1 MSKLNPILAS
11 SAHSA
16 EAYRQAIAQSS
27 EAVVQWLQQPEMYQG
42 KSVAE
47 LRERIKLDFTP
58 QGLGNQAAI
67 DRAIEYFLKD
77 SLSVHHP
84 QCVAHLHCP
93 SLVISQAA
101 EVLINA
107 TNQSMDS
114 WDQSP
119 SATLIEMKLIEWL
132 RAQVGYQPGD
142 AGVFTSGG
150 TQSNLM
156 GLMLARDAF
165 FARQGHSVQQDGLVG
180 DLRKLKVF
188 CSENAHFSVQKNMAL
203 MGLGYQSVTL
213 VKTDRFARMDVN
225 DLAEKLA
232 QAKANGEQV
241 MAIVATAGTT
251 DAGAIDPLRDI
262 ARLAA
267 QQQIWVHVDAAWG
280 GALLLSEQYRDY
292 LDGLELVDSI
302 TLDFHK
308 QFFQTISCGAF
319 LLKDERHYELMRYQ
333 AAYLNSEFDEAQGV
347 PNLVSKSL
355 QTTRRFDALKL
366 WMGLEAL
373 GQKQYAEIIDHGVT
387 LAQQVARYI
396 ADQESLELV
405 MQPQLASVLFRYR
418 PAQLAA
424 NGDAAV
430 ALFNQRIGDAL
441 LESGRAN
448 LGVTEFD
455 GVTCL
460 KMTLLNPIVTL
471 EDIKLLLALVE
482 KPRSSCRR
490 NVAQS
495 ATQADNLRYRLFY
508 CSSDRRR
515 RSVYANILQQT
526 PSLIPAPQDTH
537 AWPTLISTC

>member
-1 MSKLNPILAS
+1 MSEVNPILAA
-11 SAHSA
+11 SAQSI
-16 EAYRQAIAQSS
+16 EAYQQAIAQSS
-27 EAVVQWLQQPEMYQG
+27 AAVVQWLQQPEMYQG

-47 LRERIKLDFTP
+47 LRERITLDFNP
-58 QGLGNQAAI
+58 NGLGNQAAI
-67 DRAIEYFLKD
+67 ERAIEYFLKD

-93 SLVISQAA
+93 SLVVSQAA

-119 SATLIEMKLIEWL
+119 SATIIEIKLIEWL
-132 RAQVGYQPGD
+132 RAQVGYPAGD

-165 FARQGHSVQQDGLVG
+165 YQRQGHSVQQHGITG
-180 DLRKLKVF
+180 DLRKIKVL

-203 MGLGYQSVTL
+203 LGHGYQSVVQ
-213 VKTDRFARMDVN
+213 VKSDQFARMDVS
-225 DLAEKLA
+225 DLKAKLA
-232 QAKANGEQV
+232 QADANGEQIL
-241 MAIVATAGTT
+241 AIVATAGTT
-251 DAGAIDPLRDI
+251 DAGAIDPLREI
-262 ARLAA
+262 AGIAA
-267 QQQIWVHVDAAWG
+267 ERNIWVHVDAAWG
-280 GALLLSEQYRDY
+280 GALLLSEKYRDY
-292 LDGLELVDSI
+292 LDGLERVDSV

-308 QFFQTISCGAF
+308 QYFQTISCGAF

-333 AAYLNSEFDEAQGV
+333 AAYLNSEFDEEAGV

-373 GQKQYAEIIDHGVT
+373 GQKQYAAIIDHGVT
-387 LAQQVARYI
+387 LAQEVAKFVTSEPR
-396 ADQESLELV
+396 LELV

-418 PAQLAA
+418 PEQLTDTAQI
-424 NGDAAV
+424 

-441 LESGRAN
+441 LDSGRAN
-448 LGVTEFD
+448 VGVTENQ

-460 KMTLLNPIVTL
+460 KLTLLNPTVTL
-471 EDIKLLLALVE
+471 EDVKLLLALVE
-482 KPRSSCRR
+482 K
-490 NVAQS
+490 
-495 ATQADNLRYRLFY
+495 T
-508 CSSDRRR
+508 
-515 RSVYANILQQT
+515 ANQL
-526 PSLIPAPQDTH
+526 LNA
-537 AWPTLISTC
+537 

>member
-1 MSKLNPILAS
+1 MSTLNPILAG
-11 SAHSA
+11 SAQSV
-16 EAYRQAIAQSS
+16 EAYQQVIEQTSQ
-27 EAVVQWLQQPEMYQG
+27 AVVQWLKQPEMYQG
-42 KSVAE
+42 KSVDE
-47 LRERIKLDFTP
+47 LREHISLEFNE

-119 SATLIEMKLIEWL
+119 SATIIEMKLIEWL
-132 RAQVGYQPGD
+132 RARVGFPAGD

-165 FARQGHSVQQDGLVG
+165 FARQGHSIQQDGLPG
-180 DLRKLKVF
+180 DIREYKVL

-203 MGLGYQSVTL
+203 MGLGYRSVTL
-213 VKTDRFARMDVN
+213 VKTDEFARMDVS
-225 DLAEKLA
+225 DLQAKIA
-232 QAKANGEQV
+232 QAQANGEQI

-262 ARLAA
+262 AGIAA
-267 QQQIWVHVDAAWG
+267 EHQIWLHVDAAWG

-292 LDGLELVDSI
+292 LDGLELVDSV

-319 LLKDERHYELMRYQ
+319 LLKDARHYELMRYQ
-333 AAYLNSEFDEAQGV
+333 AAYLNSEFDEEHGV

-355 QTTRRFDALKL
+355 PDHPSLRCAEAVDGSGSAGPETVCGNHRSRRHDGEKRGGVREVAADA
-366 WMGLEAL
+366 GA
-373 GQKQYAEIIDHGVT
+373 
-387 LAQQVARYI
+387 
-396 ADQESLELV
+396 
-405 MQPQLASVLFRYR
+405 
-418 PAQLAA
+418 
-424 NGDAAV
+424 GDAAAAGERAV
-430 ALFNQRIGDAL
+430 PFP
-441 LESGRAN
+441 SGADGRERRGGYRA
-448 LGVTEFD
+448 
-455 GVTCL
+455 
-460 KMTLLNPIVTL
+460 
-471 EDIKLLLALVE
+471 
-482 KPRSSCRR
+482 
-490 NVAQS
+490 AQP
-495 ATQADNLRYRLFY
+495 A
-508 CSSDRRR
+508 RRR
-515 RSVYANILQQT
+515 R
-526 PSLIPAPQDTH
+526 PAGLRPR
-537 AWPTLISTC
+537 

>member
-1 MSKLNPILAS
+1 MSDVNPILS
-11 SAHSA
+11 GS
-16 EAYRQAIAQSS
+16 AQSIAAYQDAIEQS
-27 EAVVQWLQQPEMYQG
+27 TKAVVQWLKQPEMYQG
-42 KSVAE
+42 KTVE
-47 LRERIKLDFTP
+47 QLRERINLEFTS

-67 DRAIEYFLKD
+67 ERAVEYFLKD

-119 SATLIEMKLIEWL
+119 SATIIEIKLIEWL

-165 FARQGHSVQQDGLVG
+165 FVRQGHSVQQDGLTG
-180 DLRKLKVF
+180 DLSKIKVL

-203 MGLGYQSVTL
+203 MGLGYRSVTL
-213 VKTDRFARMDVN
+213 VKTDAFSRMDLN
-225 DLAEKLA
+225 DLVAKLA

-241 MAIVATAGTT
+241 LAIVATAGTT
-251 DAGAIDPLRDI
+251 DAGAIDPLAEI
-262 ARLAA
+262 AALAA
-267 QQQIWVHVDAAWG
+267 EYQTWMHVDAAWG
-280 GALLLSEQYRDY
+280 GALLLSEKFRYY
-292 LDGLELVDSI
+292 LNGLELADSV

-319 LLKDERHYELMRYQ
+319 LLKDPRHYQLMRYQ
-333 AAYLNSEFDEAQGV
+333 AAYLNSDFDEEHGV

-373 GQKQYAEIIDHGVT
+373 GKKQYAEIIDNGVM
-387 LAQQVARYI
+387 LAQQVAEFV
-396 ADQESLELV
+396 AQEPQLELV
-405 MQPQLASVLFRYR
+405 MQPQLASVLFRFR
-418 PAQLAA
+418 PQSDDLS
-424 NGDAAV
+424 AV
-430 ALFNQRIGDAL
+430 ALLNQRIGDAL
-441 LESGRAN
+441 LASGAAN
-448 LGVTEFD
+448 VGVTEAD
-455 GVTCL
+455 GITCL
-460 KMTLLNPIVTL
+460 KLTLLNPTVCL
-471 EDIKLLLALVE
+471 QDVKVLLA
-482 KPRSSCRR
+482 
-490 NVAQS
+490 
-495 ATQADNLRYRLFY
+495 
-508 CSSDRRR
+508 
-515 RSVYANILQQT
+515 SVKACGEQLLN
-526 PSLIPAPQDTH
+526 A
-537 AWPTLISTC
+537 

>member
-1 MSKLNPILAS
+1 MSKLNPILAA
-11 SAHSA
+11 SAQST
-16 EAYRQAIAQSS
+16 EAYKQAIAQSS
-27 EAVVQWLQQPEMYQG
+27 QAVVQWLQQPEMYQG

-47 LRERIKLDFTP
+47 LRERITLDFNP

-67 DRAIEYFLKD
+67 ERAIEYFLKD

-93 SLVISQAA
+93 SLVVSQAA

-119 SATLIEMKLIEWL
+119 SATIIEMKLIEWL
-132 RAQVGYQPGD
+132 RTQVGYQPGD

-165 FARQGHSVQQDGLVG
+165 FARQGHSVQQDGLTG
-180 DLRKLKVF
+180 NLKKIKVL
-188 CSENAHFSVQKNMAL
+188 CSEHAHFSVQKNMAL
-203 MGLGYQSVTL
+203 LGLGYQSVTL
-213 VKTDRFARMDVN
+213 VKTDEFSRMDLN
-225 DLAEKLA
+225 DLTAKVA
-232 QAKANGEQV
+232 QAEANGEQIL
-241 MAIVATAGTT
+241 AIVATAGTT
-251 DAGAIDPLRDI
+251 DAGAIDPLRAI
-262 ARLAA
+262 AGLAA
-267 QQQIWVHVDAAWG
+267 KHDIWMHVDAAWG
-280 GALLLSEQYRDY
+280 GALLLSEKYRDY
-292 LDGLELVDSI
+292 LDGIELVDSI

-319 LLKDERHYELMRYQ
+319 LLKEARHYELMRYQ

-387 LAQQVARYI
+387 LAQDVAQYVI
-396 ADQESLELV
+396 EQPELELV
-405 MQPQLASVLFRYR
+405 MKPQLASVLFRYR
-418 PAQLAA
+418 PEAMATSS
-424 NGDAAV
+424 DAAI

-441 LESGRAN
+441 LDSGRAN
-448 LGVTEFD
+448 VGVTEHN

-460 KMTLLNPIVTL
+460 KLTLLNPTVTL
-471 EDIKLLLALVE
+471 EDIKVLLALV
-482 KPRSSCRR
+482 
-490 NVAQS
+490 
-495 ATQADNLRYRLFY
+495 
-508 CSSDRRR
+508 
-515 RSVYANILQQT
+515 
-526 PSLIPAPQDTH
+526 DTT
-537 AWPTLISTC
+537 AKQLLNA

>member
-1 MSKLNPILAS
+1 MSKLNPILAA
-11 SAHSA
+11 SAQST
-16 EAYRQAIAQSS
+16 EAYKQAIAQSS
-27 EAVVQWLQQPEMYQG
+27 QAVVQWLQQPEMYQG

-47 LRERIKLDFTP
+47 LRERITLDFNP

-67 DRAIEYFLKD
+67 ERAIEYFLKD

-93 SLVISQAA
+93 SLVVSQAA

-119 SATLIEMKLIEWL
+119 SATIIEMKLIEWL
-132 RAQVGYQPGD
+132 RTQVGYQPGD

-165 FARQGHSVQQDGLVG
+165 FARQGHSVQQDGLTG
-180 DLRKLKVF
+180 NLKKIKVF
-188 CSENAHFSVQKNMAL
+188 CSEHAHFSVQKNMAL
-203 MGLGYQSVTL
+203 LGLGYQSVTL
-213 VKTDRFARMDVN
+213 VKTDEFSRMDLN
-225 DLAEKLA
+225 DLTAKIEQA
-232 QAKANGEQV
+232 QANGEQIL
-241 MAIVATAGTT
+241 AIVATAGTT
-251 DAGAIDPLRDI
+251 DAGAIDPLRAI
-262 ARLAA
+262 AGLAA
-267 QQQIWVHVDAAWG
+267 KHDIWMHVDAAWG
-280 GALLLSEQYRDY
+280 GALLLSEKYRDY
-292 LDGLELVDSI
+292 LDGIELVDSI

-319 LLKDERHYELMRYQ
+319 LLKEARHYELMRYQ

-387 LAQQVARYI
+387 LAQDVAQYVI
-396 ADQESLELV
+396 EQPELELV
-405 MQPQLASVLFRYR
+405 MKPQLASVLFRYR
-418 PAQLAA
+418 PEAMATS
-424 NGDAAV
+424 GDAAI

-441 LESGRAN
+441 LDSGRAN
-448 LGVTEFD
+448 VGVTEHN

-460 KMTLLNPIVTL
+460 KLTLLNPTVTL
-471 EDIKLLLALVE
+471 EDIKVLLALV
-482 KPRSSCRR
+482 
-490 NVAQS
+490 
-495 ATQADNLRYRLFY
+495 
-508 CSSDRRR
+508 
-515 RSVYANILQQT
+515 
-526 PSLIPAPQDTH
+526 DTT
-537 AWPTLISTC
+537 AKQLLNA

>member
-1 MSKLNPILAS
+1 MSDLNPILS
-11 SAHSA
+11 GS
-16 EAYRQAIAQSS
+16 AQSIAAYQEAIEQS
-27 EAVVQWLQQPEMYQG
+27 TQAVVQWLKQPEMYQG
-42 KSVAE
+42 KTVAE
-47 LRERIKLDFTP
+47 LRERINLEFTS

-67 DRAIEYFLKD
+67 ERAVEYFLKD

-119 SATLIEMKLIEWL
+119 SATIIEMKLIEWL
-132 RAQVGYQPGD
+132 RAQVGYPAGD

-165 FARQGHSVQQDGLVG
+165 FARQGHSVQQHGLTG
-180 DLRKLKVF
+180 NLSKIKVL

-213 VKTDRFARMDVN
+213 VKTDAFSRMDLN
-225 DLAEKLA
+225 DLTQKLGE
-232 QAKANGEQV
+232 AKANGEQV

-251 DAGAIDPLRDI
+251 DAGAIDPLAEI
-262 ARLAA
+262 AALAA
-267 QQQIWVHVDAAWG
+267 EQQIWVHVDAAWG
-280 GALLLSEQYRDY
+280 GALLLSEKYRHF
-292 LDGLELVDSI
+292 LNGLELADSV

-319 LLKDERHYELMRYQ
+319 LLKDARHYQLMRYQ
-333 AAYLNSEFDEAQGV
+333 AAYLNSDFDEEQGV

-373 GQKQYAEIIDHGVT
+373 GKKQYAEIIDNGVT
-387 LAQQVARYI
+387 LAQQVAQFV
-396 ADQESLELV
+396 DEQPQLELV
-405 MQPQLASVLFRYR
+405 MQPQLASVLFRFR
-418 PAQLAA
+418 PEK
-424 NGDAAV
+424 GDTASV
-430 ALFNQRIGDAL
+430 ALLNQRIGDAL
-441 LESGRAN
+441 LASGSAN
-448 LGVTEFD
+448 VGVTEAD

-460 KMTLLNPIVTL
+460 KLTLLNPTVCL
-471 EDIKLLLALVE
+471 EDVKVLLASV
-482 KPRSSCRR
+482 
-490 NVAQS
+490 VACGQ
-495 ATQADNLRYRLFY
+495 Q
-508 CSSDRRR
+508 
-515 RSVYANILQQT
+515 LQN
-526 PSLIPAPQDTH
+526 A
-537 AWPTLISTC
+537 

>member
-1 MSKLNPILAS
+1 MSEVNPILAA
-11 SAHSA
+11 SAQSI
-16 EAYRQAIAQSS
+16 EAYQQAIAQSS
-27 EAVVQWLQQPEMYQG
+27 AAVVQWLQQPEMYQG

-47 LRERIKLDFTP
+47 LRERITLDFNP
-58 QGLGNQAAI
+58 NGLGNQAAI
-67 DRAIEYFLKD
+67 ERAIEYFLKD

-93 SLVISQAA
+93 SLVVSQAA

-119 SATLIEMKLIEWL
+119 SATIIEVKLIEWL
-132 RAQVGYQPGD
+132 RAQVGYPAGD

-165 FARQGHSVQQDGLVG
+165 YQRQGHSVQLDGITG
-180 DLRKLKVF
+180 DLRKIKVL

-203 MGLGYQSVTL
+203 LGHGYNSVVQ
-213 VKTDRFARMDVN
+213 VKSDQFARMDVN
-225 DLAEKLA
+225 DLKAKLA
-232 QAKANGEQV
+232 QAESNGEQIL
-241 MAIVATAGTT
+241 AIVATAGTT
-251 DAGAIDPLRDI
+251 DAGAIDPLREI
-262 ARLAA
+262 AGIAA
-267 QQQIWVHVDAAWG
+267 EHNIWMHVDAAWG
-280 GALLLSEQYRDY
+280 GALLLSEKYRDY
-292 LDGLELVDSI
+292 LDGLELVDSV

-308 QFFQTISCGAF
+308 QYFQTISCGAF

-333 AAYLNSEFDEAQGV
+333 AAYLNSEFDEEAGV

-373 GQKQYAEIIDHGVT
+373 GQKQYAAIIDHGVT
-387 LAQQVARYI
+387 LAQEVAKFVTSEPR
-396 ADQESLELV
+396 LELV

-418 PAQLAA
+418 PEQLTDIAQI
-424 NGDAAV
+424 

-441 LESGRAN
+441 LDSGRAN
-448 LGVTEFD
+448 VGVTEHQ

-460 KMTLLNPIVTL
+460 KLTLLNPTVTL
-471 EDIKLLLALVE
+471 EDIKVLLALVE
-482 KPRSSCRR
+482 K
-490 NVAQS
+490 
-495 ATQADNLRYRLFY
+495 T
-508 CSSDRRR
+508 
-515 RSVYANILQQT
+515 ANQL
-526 PSLIPAPQDTH
+526 LNA
-537 AWPTLISTC
+537 

>member
-1 MSKLNPILAS
+1 MSDINPILSGSEQSIA
-11 SAHSA
+11 
-16 EAYRQAIAQSS
+16 AYQDAIEQSTK
-27 EAVVQWLQQPEMYQG
+27 AVVQWLQQPEMYQG
-42 KSVAE
+42 KTVGQ
-47 LRERIKLDFTP
+47 LRERINLEFNS

-67 DRAIEYFLKD
+67 ERAVEYFLKD

-119 SATLIEMKLIEWL
+119 SATIMEVKLVEWL
-132 RAQVGYQPGD
+132 REQVGFGAGD

-165 FARQGHSVQQDGLVG
+165 FARQGHSVQQNGLTG
-180 DLRKLKVF
+180 DLSKLKVF

-203 MGLGYQSVTL
+203 MGLGYRSVTL
-213 VKTDRFARMDVN
+213 VKTDEFSRMDVS
-225 DLAEKLA
+225 DLSAKLA

-251 DAGAIDPLRDI
+251 DAGAIDPLADI
-262 ARLAA
+262 AALAA
-267 QQQIWVHVDAAWG
+267 KEGIWVHVDAAWG
-280 GALLLSEQYRDY
+280 GALLLSEKYRHY
-292 LDGLELVDSI
+292 LNGLELVDSV

-319 LLKDERHYELMRYQ
+319 LLKDARHYQLMRYQ
-333 AAYLNSEFDEAQGV
+333 AAYLNSDFDEEHGV

-373 GQKQYAEIIDHGVT
+373 GQKKYAEIIDNGVT
-387 LAQQVARYI
+387 LAQDVA
-396 ADQESLELV
+396 AWVVEQPQLELV
-405 MQPQLASVLFRYR
+405 MKPQLASVLFRFR
-418 PAQLAA
+418 PAQ
-424 NGDAAV
+424 GDTAFV
-430 ALFNQRIGDAL
+430 ALLNQRIGDAL
-441 LESGRAN
+441 LASGAAN
-448 LGVTEFD
+448 VGVTEAD

-460 KMTLLNPIVTL
+460 KLTLLNPTVNLQDVKVLL
-471 EDIKLLLALVE
+471 ESVKACGAQLLNA
-482 KPRSSCRR
+482 
-490 NVAQS
+490 
-495 ATQADNLRYRLFY
+495 
-508 CSSDRRR
+508 
-515 RSVYANILQQT
+515 
-526 PSLIPAPQDTH
+526 
-537 AWPTLISTC
+537 

>member
-1 MSKLNPILAS
+1 MTTMSQLVETEAVETKINPILAS
-11 SAHSA
+11 SAQSI
-16 EAYRQAIAQSS
+16 EAYQEAITQSS
-27 EAVVQWLQQPEMYQG
+27 QAVMQWLQQPEMYQG
-42 KSVAE
+42 KTVAE
-47 LRERIKLDFTP
+47 LRERITLDFNP

-67 DRAIEYFLKD
+67 ERAIEYFLKD

-93 SLVISQAA
+93 SLVVSQAA

-119 SATLIEMKLIEWL
+119 SATIIEMKLIEWL
-132 RAQVGYQPGD
+132 RTQVGYQSGD

-165 FARQGHSVQQDGLVG
+165 FARQGHSIQQDGLVG
-180 DLRKLKVF
+180 NLKKIKVF

-203 MGLGYQSVTL
+203 LGLGYQCVTL
-213 VKTDRFARMDVN
+213 VKTDRFARMDLN
-225 DLAEKLA
+225 DLAEKVAL
-232 QAKANGEQV
+232 AKANGEQIL
-241 MAIVATAGTT
+241 AIVATAGTT
-251 DAGAIDPLRDI
+251 DAGAIDPLRAI
-262 ARLAA
+262 ATLAA
-267 QQQIWVHVDAAWG
+267 EHQIWVHVDAAWG
-280 GALLLSEQYRDY
+280 GALLLSEKYRDY
-292 LDGLELVDSI
+292 LDGIELVDSI

-319 LLKDERHYELMRYQ
+319 LLKEVRHYELMRYQ

-373 GQKQYAEIIDHGVT
+373 GQQQYAAIIDHGVT
-387 LAQQVARYI
+387 LAQQVAQYVDEH
-396 ADQESLELV
+396 ASLELV

-418 PAQLAA
+418 PQPLATE
-424 NGDAAV
+424 NDAAI
-430 ALFNQRIGDAL
+430 ALLNQRIGDAL

-448 LGVTEFD
+448 VGVTEFN

-460 KMTLLNPIVTL
+460 KLTLLNPTVNL
-471 EDIKLLLALVE
+471 DDVKVLLALVE
-482 KPRSSCRR
+482 ST
-490 NVAQS
+490 AQPLLT
-495 ATQADNLRYRLFY
+495 A
-508 CSSDRRR
+508 
-515 RSVYANILQQT
+515 
-526 PSLIPAPQDTH
+526 
-537 AWPTLISTC
+537 

>member
-1 MSKLNPILAS
+1 MSDLNPILS
-11 SAHSA
+11 GS
-16 EAYRQAIAQSS
+16 AQSIAAYQEAIEQS
-27 EAVVQWLQQPEMYQG
+27 TQAVVQWLKQPEMYQG
-42 KSVAE
+42 KTVAE
-47 LRERIKLDFTP
+47 LRERINLEFTS

-67 DRAIEYFLKD
+67 ERAVEYFLKD

-119 SATLIEMKLIEWL
+119 SATIIEMKLIEWL
-132 RAQVGYQPGD
+132 RAQVGYPAGD

-165 FARQGHSVQQDGLVG
+165 FARQGHSVQQHGLTG
-180 DLRKLKVF
+180 NLSKIKVL

-213 VKTDRFARMDVN
+213 VKTDAFSRMDLN
-225 DLAEKLA
+225 DLAQKLA
-232 QAKANGEQV
+232 EAKANGEQV

-251 DAGAIDPLRDI
+251 DAGAIDPLAEI
-262 ARLAA
+262 AALAA
-267 QQQIWVHVDAAWG
+267 EQQIWVHVDAAWG
-280 GALLLSEQYRDY
+280 GALLLSEKYRHF
-292 LDGLELVDSI
+292 LNGLELADSV

-319 LLKDERHYELMRYQ
+319 LLKDARHYQLMRYQ
-333 AAYLNSEFDEAQGV
+333 AAYLNSDFDEEQGV

-373 GQKQYAEIIDHGVT
+373 GKKQYAEIIDNGVT
-387 LAQQVARYI
+387 LAQQVA
-396 ADQESLELV
+396 QFVGEQPQLELV
-405 MQPQLASVLFRYR
+405 MQPQLASVLFRFR
-418 PAQLAA
+418 PEK
-424 NGDAAV
+424 GDTASV
-430 ALFNQRIGDAL
+430 ALLNQRIGDAL
-441 LESGRAN
+441 LASGSAN
-448 LGVTEFD
+448 VGVTEAD

-460 KMTLLNPIVTL
+460 KLTLLNPTVCL
-471 EDIKLLLALVE
+471 EDIKVLLASV
-482 KPRSSCRR
+482 
-490 NVAQS
+490 VACGQ
-495 ATQADNLRYRLFY
+495 Q
-508 CSSDRRR
+508 
-515 RSVYANILQQT
+515 LQN
-526 PSLIPAPQDTH
+526 A
-537 AWPTLISTC
+537 

>member
-1 MSKLNPILAS
+1 MSDLNLILSGSDQSIA
-11 SAHSA
+11 
-16 EAYRQAIAQSS
+16 AYQDAIDQSTK
-27 EAVVQWLQQPEMYQG
+27 AVVEWLKQPEMYQG
-42 KSVAE
+42 KTVE
-47 LRERIKLDFTP
+47 QLRERINLEFSA

-67 DRAIEYFLKD
+67 ERAVEYFLKD

-101 EVLINA
+101 EVFINA

-119 SATLIEMKLIEWL
+119 SATIMEVKLVEWL
-132 RAQVGYQPGD
+132 REQVGFEAGD

-165 FARQGHSVQQDGLVG
+165 FARQGHSVQQDGLTG
-180 DLRKLKVF
+180 DLSKLKVF

-203 MGLGYQSVTL
+203 MGLGYRSVTL
-213 VKTDRFARMDVN
+213 VETDEFSRMDVN
-225 DLAEKLA
+225 DLSAKLA

-251 DAGAIDPLRDI
+251 DAGAIDPLAEI
-262 ARLAA
+262 AAIAA
-267 QQQIWVHVDAAWG
+267 EQNIWVHVDAAWG
-280 GALLLSEQYRDY
+280 GALLLSEKYRHY
-292 LDGLELVDSI
+292 LNGLELVDSV

-319 LLKDERHYELMRYQ
+319 LLKDARHYQLMRYQ
-333 AAYLNSEFDEAQGV
+333 AAYLNSDFDEEHGV

-373 GQKQYAEIIDHGVT
+373 GKKQYAEIIDNGVT
-387 LAQQVARYI
+387 LAQDVVQFVTE
-396 ADQESLELV
+396 QSHLELV
-405 MQPQLASVLFRYR
+405 MKPQLASVLFRFR
-418 PAQLAA
+418 PEQ
-424 NGDAAV
+424 GDSAFV
-430 ALFNQRIGDAL
+430 ALLNQRIGDAL
-441 LESGRAN
+441 LASGAAN
-448 LGVTEFD
+448 VGVTEAD

-460 KMTLLNPIVTL
+460 KLTLLNPTVNL
-471 EDIKLLLALVE
+471 QDIKVLLA
-482 KPRSSCRR
+482 
-490 NVAQS
+490 
-495 ATQADNLRYRLFY
+495 
-508 CSSDRRR
+508 
-515 RSVYANILQQT
+515 SVKECGLQ
-526 PSLIPAPQDTH
+526 LLNA
-537 AWPTLISTC
+537 

>member
-1 MSKLNPILAS
+1 MSRENPILA
-11 SAHSA
+11 AAVHSTD
-16 EAYRQAIAQSS
+16 AYQQAIAQSS
-27 EAVVQWLQQPEMYQG
+27 QAVVQWLQQPEMYQG
-42 KSVAE
+42 KTVAE
-47 LRERIKLDFTP
+47 LRERITLDFNP
-58 QGLGNQAAI
+58 QGLGNQVAI
-67 DRAIEYFLKD
+67 ERAIEYFLKD

-93 SLVISQAA
+93 SLVVSQAA

-114 WDQSP
+114 WDQAP
-119 SATLIEMKLIEWL
+119 SATIIELKLIEWL
-132 RAQVGYQPGD
+132 REQVGYQAGD

-165 FARQGHSVQQDGLVG
+165 FARQGHSIQQHGLTG
-180 DLRKLKVF
+180 NLKKIKVL

-203 MGLGYQSVTL
+203 LGLGYQSVTL
-213 VKTDRFARMDVN
+213 VKTDRFARMDMN
-225 DLAEKLA
+225 DLRAKLA
-232 QAKANGEQV
+232 QAEANDEQIL
-241 MAIVATAGTT
+241 AIVATAGTT
-251 DAGAIDPLRDI
+251 DAGAIDPLREI
-262 ARLAA
+262 AALAA
-267 QQQIWVHVDAAWG
+267 ERQIWVHVDAAWG
-280 GALLLSEQYRDY
+280 GALLLSEKYRDY
-292 LDGLELVDSI
+292 LDGIELVDSI

-319 LLKDERHYELMRYQ
+319 LLKEARHYELMRYQ

-387 LAQQVARYI
+387 LAQQVAQYVAEQPR
-396 ADQESLELV
+396 LELV
-405 MQPQLASVLFRYR
+405 MEPQLASVLFRYR
-418 PAQLAA
+418 APELPEA
-424 NGDAAV
+424 DV

-448 LGVTEFD
+448 VGVTEFD

-460 KMTLLNPIVTL
+460 KMTLLNPTVTL
-471 EDIKLLLALVE
+471 EDIKVLLALVE
-482 KPRSSCRR
+482 STAASLM
-490 NVAQS
+490 S
-495 ATQADNLRYRLFY
+495 A
-508 CSSDRRR
+508 
-515 RSVYANILQQT
+515 
-526 PSLIPAPQDTH
+526 
-537 AWPTLISTC
+537 

>member
-1 MSKLNPILAS
+1 MSEVNPILAA
-11 SAHSA
+11 SAQSI
-16 EAYRQAIAQSS
+16 EAYQQAIAQSS
-27 EAVVQWLQQPEMYQG
+27 AAVVQWLQQPEMYQG

-47 LRERIKLDFTP
+47 LRERITLDFNP
-58 QGLGNQAAI
+58 NGLGNQAAI
-67 DRAIEYFLKD
+67 ERAIEYFLKD

-93 SLVISQAA
+93 SLVVSQAA

-119 SATLIEMKLIEWL
+119 SATIIEIKLIEWL
-132 RAQVGYQPGD
+132 RAQVGYPAGD

-165 FARQGHSVQQDGLVG
+165 YQRQGHSVQQHGITG
-180 DLRKLKVF
+180 DLRKIKVL

-203 MGLGYQSVTL
+203 LGHGYQSVVQ
-213 VKTDRFARMDVN
+213 VKSDELARMDVS
-225 DLAEKLA
+225 DLKAKLA
-232 QAKANGEQV
+232 QADANGEQIL
-241 MAIVATAGTT
+241 AIVATAGTT
-251 DAGAIDPLRDI
+251 DAGAIDPLREI
-262 ARLAA
+262 AGIAA
-267 QQQIWVHVDAAWG
+267 ERNIWVHVDAAWG
-280 GALLLSEQYRDY
+280 GALLLSEKYRDY
-292 LDGLELVDSI
+292 LDGLERVDSV

-308 QFFQTISCGAF
+308 QYFQTISCGAF

-333 AAYLNSEFDEAQGV
+333 AAYLNSEFDEEAGV

-373 GQKQYAEIIDHGVT
+373 GQKQYAAIIDHGVT
-387 LAQQVARYI
+387 LAQEVAKFVTSEPR
-396 ADQESLELV
+396 LELV

-418 PAQLAA
+418 PEQLTDTAQI
-424 NGDAAV
+424 

-441 LESGRAN
+441 LDSGRAN
-448 LGVTEFD
+448 VGVTENQ

-460 KMTLLNPIVTL
+460 KLTLLNPTVTL
-471 EDIKLLLALVE
+471 EDVKLLLALVE
-482 KPRSSCRR
+482 K
-490 NVAQS
+490 
-495 ATQADNLRYRLFY
+495 T
-508 CSSDRRR
+508 
-515 RSVYANILQQT
+515 ANQL
-526 PSLIPAPQDTH
+526 LNA
-537 AWPTLISTC
+537 

>member
-1 MSKLNPILAS
+1 MSQLVETEVVKTEVNPILAS
-11 SAHSA
+11 SAQSI
-16 EAYRQAIAQSS
+16 EAYQDAMTQSS
-27 EAVVQWLQQPEMYQG
+27 QAVMQWLQQPEMYQG
-42 KSVAE
+42 KTVAE
-47 LRERIKLDFTP
+47 LRERITLDFNP

-67 DRAIEYFLKD
+67 ERAIEYFLKD

-93 SLVISQAA
+93 SLVVSQAA

-119 SATLIEMKLIEWL
+119 SATIIEMKLIEWL
-132 RAQVGYQPGD
+132 RTQVGYQSGD

-165 FARQGHSVQQDGLVG
+165 FARQGHSIQQDGLVG
-180 DLRKLKVF
+180 NLKKIKVF

-203 MGLGYQSVTL
+203 LGLGYQCVTL
-213 VKTDRFARMDVN
+213 VKTDRFARMDLN
-225 DLAEKLA
+225 DLAEKMAL
-232 QAKANGEQV
+232 AKANGEQIL
-241 MAIVATAGTT
+241 AIVATAGTT
-251 DAGAIDPLRDI
+251 DAGAIDPLRAI
-262 ARLAA
+262 ATLAA
-267 QQQIWVHVDAAWG
+267 EHQIWVHVDAAWG
-280 GALLLSEQYRDY
+280 GALLLSEKYRDY
-292 LDGLELVDSI
+292 LDGIELVDSI

-319 LLKDERHYELMRYQ
+319 LLKEARHYELMRYQ

-373 GQKQYAEIIDHGVT
+373 GQQQYAAIIDHGVT
-387 LAQQVARYI
+387 LAQQVAQYVDEH
-396 ADQESLELV
+396 ASLELV
-405 MQPQLASVLFRYR
+405 MQPQLASVLFRFR
-418 PAQLAA
+418 PQQLATA
-424 NGDAAV
+424 DDATI
-430 ALFNQRIGDAL
+430 ALLNQRIGDAL

-448 LGVTEFD
+448 VGVTEFN

-460 KMTLLNPIVTL
+460 KLTLLNPTVNL
-471 EDIKLLLALVE
+471 DDVKVLLDLVE
-482 KPRSSCRR
+482 ST
-490 NVAQS
+490 AQPLLT
-495 ATQADNLRYRLFY
+495 A
-508 CSSDRRR
+508 
-515 RSVYANILQQT
+515 
-526 PSLIPAPQDTH
+526 
-537 AWPTLISTC
+537 

>member
-1 MSKLNPILAS
+1 MSQLVETEAVETKINPILAS
-11 SAHSA
+11 SAQSI
-16 EAYRQAIAQSS
+16 EAYQEAITQSS
-27 EAVVQWLQQPEMYQG
+27 QAVMQWLQQPEMYQG
-42 KSVAE
+42 KTVAE
-47 LRERIKLDFTP
+47 LRERITLDFNP
-58 QGLGNQAAI
+58 QGLGNQIAI

-93 SLVISQAA
+93 SLVVSQAA

-119 SATLIEMKLIEWL
+119 SATIIEMKLIEWL
-132 RAQVGYQPGD
+132 RTQVGYQSGD

-165 FARQGHSVQQDGLVG
+165 FARQGHSIQQDGLVG
-180 DLRKLKVF
+180 NLKKIKVF

-203 MGLGYQSVTL
+203 LGLGYQCVTL
-213 VKTDRFARMDVN
+213 VKTDRFARMDLN
-225 DLAEKLA
+225 DLAEKVA
-232 QAKANGEQV
+232 QAKANGEQIL
-241 MAIVATAGTT
+241 AIVATAGTT
-251 DAGAIDPLRDI
+251 DAGAIDPLRAI
-262 ARLAA
+262 ATLAA
-267 QQQIWVHVDAAWG
+267 EHQIWVHVDAAWG
-280 GALLLSEQYRDY
+280 GALLLSEKYRDY
-292 LDGLELVDSI
+292 LDGIELVDSI

-319 LLKDERHYELMRYQ
+319 LLKEARHYELMRYQ

-373 GQKQYAEIIDHGVT
+373 GQQQYAAIIDHGVT
-387 LAQQVARYI
+387 LAQQVAQYVDGH
-396 ADQESLELV
+396 ASLELV
-405 MQPQLASVLFRYR
+405 MQPQLASVLFRFR
-418 PAQLAA
+418 PQQLATA
-424 NGDAAV
+424 DDATI
-430 ALFNQRIGDAL
+430 ALLNQRIGDAL

-448 LGVTEFD
+448 VGVTEFN

-460 KMTLLNPIVTL
+460 KLTLLNPTVNL
-471 EDIKLLLALVE
+471 DDVKVLLDLVE
-482 KPRSSCRR
+482 ST
-490 NVAQS
+490 AQPLLT
-495 ATQADNLRYRLFY
+495 A
-508 CSSDRRR
+508 
-515 RSVYANILQQT
+515 
-526 PSLIPAPQDTH
+526 
-537 AWPTLISTC
+537 

>member
-1 MSKLNPILAS
+1 MSQLVETEAVETKINPILAS
-11 SAHSA
+11 SAQSI
-16 EAYRQAIAQSS
+16 EAYQDAITQSS
-27 EAVVQWLQQPEMYQG
+27 QAVMQWLQQPEMYQG
-42 KSVAE
+42 KTVAE
-47 LRERIKLDFTP
+47 LRERITLDFNP

-67 DRAIEYFLKD
+67 ERAIEYFLKD

-93 SLVISQAA
+93 SLVVSQAA

-119 SATLIEMKLIEWL
+119 SATIIEMKLIEWL
-132 RAQVGYQPGD
+132 RTQVGYQSGD

-165 FARQGHSVQQDGLVG
+165 FARQGHSIQQDGLVG
-180 DLRKLKVF
+180 NLKKIKVF

-203 MGLGYQSVTL
+203 LGLGYQCVTL
-213 VKTDRFARMDVN
+213 VKTDRFARMDLN
-225 DLAEKLA
+225 DLAEKVTL
-232 QAKANGEQV
+232 AKANGEQIL
-241 MAIVATAGTT
+241 AIVATAGTT
-251 DAGAIDPLRDI
+251 DAGAIDPLRAI
-262 ARLAA
+262 ATLAA
-267 QQQIWVHVDAAWG
+267 EHQIWVHVDAAWG
-280 GALLLSEQYRDY
+280 GALLLSEKYRDY
-292 LDGLELVDSI
+292 LDGIELVDSI

-319 LLKDERHYELMRYQ
+319 LLKEARHYELMRYQ

-373 GQKQYAEIIDHGVT
+373 GQQQYAAIIDHGVT
-387 LAQQVARYI
+387 LAQQVAQYVDEH
-396 ADQESLELV
+396 ASLELV
-405 MQPQLASVLFRYR
+405 MQPQLASVLFRFR
-418 PAQLAA
+418 PQQLATA
-424 NGDAAV
+424 DDATI
-430 ALFNQRIGDAL
+430 ALLNQRIGDAL

-448 LGVTEFD
+448 VGVTEFN

-460 KMTLLNPIVTL
+460 KLTLLNPTVNL
-471 EDIKLLLALVE
+471 DDVKVLLDLVE
-482 KPRSSCRR
+482 ST
-490 NVAQS
+490 AQPLLT
-495 ATQADNLRYRLFY
+495 A
-508 CSSDRRR
+508 
-515 RSVYANILQQT
+515 
-526 PSLIPAPQDTH
+526 
-537 AWPTLISTC
+537 